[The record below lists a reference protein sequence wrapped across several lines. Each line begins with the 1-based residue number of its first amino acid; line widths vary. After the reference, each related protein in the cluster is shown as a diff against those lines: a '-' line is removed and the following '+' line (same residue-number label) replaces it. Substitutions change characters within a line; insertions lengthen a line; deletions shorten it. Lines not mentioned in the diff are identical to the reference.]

1 MAQQQTTN
9 LGRRDPEGRRR
20 AIVAAA
26 TELILEQGSGNLTHR
41 AVATRS
47 GVSLGSTTRYF
58 PSIDELRAAALRS
71 LADGIDES
79 IDELQAT
86 LEPLSAM
93 PERWARLGAEFL
105 NERSWV
111 HANVALIAAG
121 ATDDRLR
128 ELAVSWSDRGV
139 ALLTPVVGRTR
150 AVAIDNYFDGVTM
163 HAAVNAT
170 PISETELAQVIRAL
184 MSMPVADDDNETRK
198 EN

>member
-1 MAQQQTTN
+1 MAQQQTAN

-86 LEPLSAM
+86 LEPLS
-93 PERWARLGAEFL
+93 
-105 NERSWV
+105 ERSWV

-128 ELAVSWSDRGV
+128 ELAVSWSDRVV

-163 HAAVNAT
+163 HAAVNET
-170 PISETELAQVIRAL
+170 PISETELTQVIRAL